1 MRVYFSNDFSG
12 HYPVG
17 ASAIVGAES
26 EQQAVQLLTEALAQ
40 QGLKFN
46 GTLTEFTEPGVV
58 VLQNGDY

>member
-1 MRVYFSNDFSG
+1 MKVYYSNDFSG

-40 QGLKFN
+40 QGLEFN
-46 GTLTEFTEPGVV
+46 GTLTPQPAR
-58 VLQNGDY
+58 L